1 MIIYGSCFQYGKLP
15 LNCAVSPERL
25 CVDNLIDLFSLQP
38 ELPFIIS

>member
-1 MIIYGSCFQYGKLP
+1 MGVDSDVGTLP

-25 CVDNLIDLFSLQP
+25 CVDSLIDLFSPQP